1 MNVIGKIGF
10 ALAALG
16 GIIIVGLI
24 IWQILRVF
32 ILSFIPWY
40 IMLPVVAIILGFV
53 LMLSSAIYDRYKSVK
68 TEEVHEKV

>member
-1 MNVIGKIGF
+1 MNVIGRIGF

-40 IMLPVVAIILGFV
+40 IMLPVVAIILGFI